1 MEDGDATELLRAKND
16 GTLWF
21 RVYTLLEG
29 NTAGRV
35 MGMMP
40 GVPRMTRHDA
50 STDGA
55 LRRSKKE
62 QTDDGLSVP

>member
-1 MEDGDATELLRAKND
+1 MA
-16 GTLWF
+16 
-21 RVYTLLEG
+21 
-29 NTAGRV
+29 
-35 MGMMP
+35 MMP

-62 QTDDGLSVP
+62 QTDDGLGALTRTEQSPAHKRIEC